1 MNQQLETETPNRM
14 KQSDPNHQ
22 RYDKESNPC
31 QDITQRLTA
40 LATRT
45 MTVPGTKAVLPA
57 ATINSSLTNIGV
69 LWAILSLS
77 SAVLSGV
84 GFYLPFWIQG
94 EIFNRTT
101 VYFGSFRRCNYPRL
115 LENGRLEIVLEC
127 GRYASFSSIPSAAW
141 RAASVLIGIAA
152 SLALLVAFIALIGCF
167 TADAVNSF
175 LAKTLGFI
183 QLVAGLF
190 VAAGLGLYPL
200 GYGNPQVKEA
210 CGDISEPFHLGP
222 KCKYSWSLYML
233 SVATLSLWLCSALSL
248 KASRMTP
255 HFYRI

>member
-1 MNQQLETETPNRM
+1 MKGCRLRAADTLFQLSVP
-14 KQSDPNHQ
+14 S
-22 RYDKESNPC
+22 KEVFCARP
-31 QDITQRLTA
+31 
-40 LATRT
+40 
-45 MTVPGTKAVLPA
+45 
-57 ATINSSLTNIGV
+57 
-69 LWAILSLS
+69 S
-77 SAVLSGV
+77 SASTYTKCQLRKCPSAIPLS
-84 GFYLPFWIQG
+84 
-94 EIFNRTT
+94 
-101 VYFGSFRRCNYPRL
+101 YFA
-115 LENGRLEIVLEC
+115 RLEIVLEC

>member
-1 MNQQLETETPNRM
+1 MESGFIPTTVLKLCHCRTPFELSGLCLLARISSKIASVNNGSR
-14 KQSDPNHQ
+14 
-22 RYDKESNPC
+22 
-31 QDITQRLTA
+31 
-40 LATRT
+40 ATRT

-183 QLVAGLF
+183 QLVAGLSTTE
-190 VAAGLGLYPL
+190 GRLYKHVT
-200 GYGNPQVKEA
+200 GMKVKYALTE
-210 CGDISEPFHLGP
+210 
-222 KCKYSWSLYML
+222 SL
-233 SVATLSLWLCSALSL
+233 
-248 KASRMTP
+248 R
-255 HFYRI
+255 